1 MQHLTGREVIVLTSE
16 TTYRGK
22 LVELGE
28 HELYLQADDG
38 WIVVPVEKIADIQE
52 AE

>member
-22 LVELGE
+22 FVELGE
-28 HELYLQADDG
+28 HELYLQAEDG
-38 WIVVPVEKIADIQE
+38 WIVIPVEKIAEIKE
-52 AE
+52 AD